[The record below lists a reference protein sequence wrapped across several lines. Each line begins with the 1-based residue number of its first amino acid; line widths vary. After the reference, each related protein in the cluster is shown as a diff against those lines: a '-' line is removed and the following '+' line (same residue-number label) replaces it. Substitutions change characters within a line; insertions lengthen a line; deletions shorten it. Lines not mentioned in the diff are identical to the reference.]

1 MVVSLR
7 KSIFENKVLLIS
19 QTKPKKKKLKKVMN
33 PMFMW
38 VRRCLRVE
46 PRVRVANPSME
57 TRGDGGVVGH
67 PSSCAIQRVTEHWL
81 IAGIALALTIYWVVL
96 KHWDQLDYTNV
107 LTKSQHSAHFPVTLE
122 WCNMMKYT
130 QTCH

>member
-7 KSIFENKVLLIS
+7 KSVFENQVLLIS
-19 QTKPKKKKLKKVMN
+19 QTKRKKKLKTVMN

-38 VRRCLRVE
+38 IGRCLRVE

-67 PSSCAIQRVTEHWL
+67 PSSYTIQRVTVHWL
-81 IAGIALALTIYWVVL
+81 IADIAVACTI
-96 KHWDQLDYTNV
+96 
-107 LTKSQHSAHFPVTLE
+107 
-122 WCNMMKYT
+122 
-130 QTCH
+130 